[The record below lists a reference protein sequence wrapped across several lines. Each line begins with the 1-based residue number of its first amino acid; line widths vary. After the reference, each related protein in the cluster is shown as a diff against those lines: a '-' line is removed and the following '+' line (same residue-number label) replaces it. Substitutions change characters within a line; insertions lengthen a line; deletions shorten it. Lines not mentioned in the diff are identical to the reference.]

1 MGGEIAFPFPLLS
14 PALLKTNLEQ
24 VFCNPEK
31 LFQLAQRVLFYQ
43 IIHMDP
49 VSAIVEKRQ

>member
-1 MGGEIAFPFPLLS
+1 MGGEIAFPLPLLS

-24 VFCNPEK
+24 VFCHPEK

>member
-14 PALLKTNLEQ
+14 PALLKTNLEK
-24 VFCNPEK
+24 VFCSPEK

-49 VSAIVEKRQ
+49 VLAIVEKRQ